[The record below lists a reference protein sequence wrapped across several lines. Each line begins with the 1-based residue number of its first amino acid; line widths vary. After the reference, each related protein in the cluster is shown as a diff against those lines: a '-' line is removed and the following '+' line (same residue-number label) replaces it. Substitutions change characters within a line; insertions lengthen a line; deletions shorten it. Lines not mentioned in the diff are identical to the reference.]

1 MKKNLKVGDLVRDKL
16 NSGDGSYGLGVVVA
30 ASDQLCVQDPPQR
43 DPRESS
49 SARKTDYL
57 FGGTGP
63 EAKEAPPLPGKRY
76 DVYFTKFER
85 TITFH
90 GDYLEKV

>member
-1 MKKNLKVGDLVRDKL
+1 MGDLVRDRL
-16 NSGDGSYGLGVVVA
+16 NKDEGAYGLGVVVSTESIGLIGEVA
-30 ASDQLCVQDPPQR
+30 GLASR
-43 DPRESS
+43 DVYSP
-49 SARKTDYL
+49 AD
-57 FGGTGP
+57 
-63 EAKEAPPLPGKRY
+63 ADIPGKRY

>member
-1 MKKNLKVGDLVRDKL
+1 MRDIL
-16 NSGDGSYGLGVVVA
+16 NADNGAYGLGVIVA
-30 ASDQLCVQDPPQR
+30 T
-43 DPRESS
+43 DPRRLTYERGEEVF
-49 SARKTDYL
+49 AA
-57 FGGTGP
+57 GP
-63 EAKEAPPLPGKRY
+63 RGQEVPGKRY